1 VLPRGDASCLRHRLV
16 TAARGH
22 GAVGR
27 SHWIRSSVMNLP
39 NSITIVR
46 IGLIPVFVVLS
57 YGDTDSAA
65 VFAFVAF
72 IVASV
77 SDSLDGYLA
86 RRSGTITS
94 VGEFLDPLADKLL
107 IGAALFVLVDTR
119 GFPLWAAL
127 VIAAREVAVQ
137 ILRTRIVT
145 TGGALPASAAGKTKT
160 VMQISMVGWWLLP
173 WSDHNIGHWIWLTAA
188 LATTLWSGAQYF
200 SRHEARHEGVAP

>member
-1 VLPRGDASCLRHRLV
+1 ML
-16 TAARGH
+16 AARGAA
-22 GAVGR
+22 GGR
-27 SHWIRSSVMNLP
+27 CSHDECLSREVSRTWIRSCVMNLP
-39 NSITIVR
+39 NAITIVR
-46 IGLIPVFVVLS
+46 ICLIPVFVVLS

-65 VFAFVAF
+65 VLAFATF

-86 RRSGTITS
+86 RRSGTTTS

-119 GFPLWAAL
+119 GFPMWAAL
-127 VIAAREVAVQ
+127 VIAARELAVQ

-145 TGGALPASAAGKTKT
+145 SGGALPASAAGKTKT

-173 WSDHNIGHWIWLTAA
+173 WGSHNIVHWIWLTAA
-188 LATTLWSGAQYF
+188 LAATLWSGAQYF
-200 SRHEARHEGVAP
+200 R